1 MRKKIVLL
9 FTLFIILCITGFVS
23 YYIFSKNSNEKIT
36 LITPVPDFLNISKN
50 EQVSTLSL
58 WIPILANFIQN
69 KSNEPQISAK
79 SAIVYDITI
88 DKVLYK
94 KNAKEKLPM
103 ASITKIMTA
112 IIALENK
119 KPDDK
124 YLVKKD
130 NLVGENSM
138 GLSEGEVLSL
148 KELLYG
154 LVLVSGNDAAETL
167 ASNFKGGRKEFI
179 KSMNNKAKALGL
191 SDTNFTN
198 PSGLEGD
205 GNQYTTAYDLIVITE
220 YALAKFPLF
229 RQVVS
234 TFSYNIE
241 QTNTHKA
248 FYMENETNLLTSYP
262 GVKGV
267 KDGYTPEAGLC
278 LVTYLDYNGHKIIGV
293 ILGSNNRRQEMKDLL
308 DYSLKSIDIAPP
320 RHD

>member
-1 MRKKIVLL
+1 MKKIILL
-9 FTLFIILCITGFVS
+9 FLFFVILCIAGLLS
-23 YYIFSKNSNEKIT
+23 YSIYYKNTQENVKVVYPI
-36 LITPVPDFLNISKN
+36 PDFLSISKN
-50 EQVSTLSL
+50 NQVSTLSI
-58 WIPILANFIQN
+58 WIPILTNFIQG
-69 KSNEPQISAK
+69 KSEEPQISAK

-103 ASITKIMTA
+103 ASLTKIMTA
-112 IIALENK
+112 IVALENK
-119 KPDDK
+119 KTDDK
-124 YLVKKD
+124 YLVTKD

-154 LVLVSGNDAAETL
+154 LILVSGNDAAETF
-167 ASNFKGGRKEFI
+167 ATNFKGGRTAFI
-179 KSMNNKAKALGL
+179 KAMNDKAKTLSL

-241 QTNTHKA
+241 QTSTHKA
-248 FYMENETNLLTSYP
+248 FLLENETNLLTSYP

-278 LVTYLDYNGHKIIGV
+278 LITYLDYEGHKIIGV

-308 DYSLKSIDIAPP
+308 DYSLKSIDITPP
-320 RHD
+320 KHD